1 MKKSWLK
8 WLEFALTLPWFER
21 MTFTIADEL
30 GEQKLKSIVKRFPDT
45 VIDYE
50 PPIDLD
56 SAMEKVAQQALQ
68 ESEAEDSSED
78 EFRLALVQLVNSVK
92 QRDADATQRLAK
104 QCLRH
109 CPT

>member
-1 MKKSWLK
+1 MFLRGKCNFVIDFQGKVNEKVLVK

-30 GEQKLKSIVKRFPDT
+30 GEQKLKSIVRRFPDT

-68 ESEAEDSSED
+68 ESEA
-78 EFRLALVQLVNSVK
+78 
-92 QRDADATQRLAK
+92 
-104 QCLRH
+104 
-109 CPT
+109 